1 MEAVV
6 KEHVEGGDKARRV
19 NHISRTNSTHSTTSI
34 GALHTH
40 YTTFAKSSVMATS
53 HNYSVC
59 KCILTITYAAEE
71 KLWKAKSI

>member
-34 GALHTH
+34 GAS
-40 YTTFAKSSVMATS
+40 AGRERRMS
-53 HNYSVC
+53 
-59 KCILTITYAAEE
+59 EP
-71 KLWKAKSI
+71 